1 VETKFMNMNYLP
13 NVYSVTRKKVAI
25 DSTKK

>member
-13 NVYSVTRKKVAI
+13 NAYSVVRKKAAP

>member
-1 VETKFMNMNYLP
+1 MNMNYLP
-13 NVYSVTRKKVAI
+13 NAYSVVRKKAAP